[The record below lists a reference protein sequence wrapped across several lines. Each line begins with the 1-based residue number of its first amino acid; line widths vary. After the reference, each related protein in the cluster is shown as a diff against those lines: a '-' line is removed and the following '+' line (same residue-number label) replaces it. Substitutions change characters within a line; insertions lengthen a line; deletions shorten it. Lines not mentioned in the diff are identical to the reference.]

1 MICWCVSVLQIHFF
15 PIPLWRMSSAKC
27 RLPFDQILSRCF
39 WTFGADTKLFMNV
52 SSLLPSRDVGP
63 WTGIV
68 PAATIL
74 VLIQF
79 SSSSCHITTLWN
91 ICWIRSYP
99 DEYGFQMVLL
109 EAWTL
114 HFSHKFT
121 VYFPKQGWGVQRPFG
136 ASLKIHPKWRVWAS
150 LPNYMRICHHT
161 SWHCARSGHGECDG
175 KVIVVLTATPTL
187 QIGPKQRRIKM
198 ENMVKHSCCW
208 W

>member
-91 ICWIRSYP
+91 ICWIRPYL

-114 HFSHKFT
+114 HFFLTNSQYIFQNKGGGFKDRSELLWKFMQNGESGLPYQTIWESAITQVDT
-121 VYFPKQGWGVQRPFG
+121 V
-136 ASLKIHPKWRVWAS
+136 
-150 LPNYMRICHHT
+150 HHGLDMVSVT
-161 SWHCARSGHGECDG
+161 VRS
-175 KVIVVLTATPTL
+175 
-187 QIGPKQRRIKM
+187 
-198 ENMVKHSCCW
+198 
-208 W
+208 